1 MSSLDDLSHR
11 LVEAGHVLTMDIE
24 QVPLQGHT
32 GRLGIFIVTGY
43 EDDFRLGLDLPLP
56 TPYLSTLLR

>member
-1 MSSLDDLSHR
+1 M
-11 LVEAGHVLTMDIE
+11 EAGHVLTMDIE

-32 GRLGIFIVTGY
+32 GRLDIFIVTGY
-43 EDDFRLGLDLPLP
+43 EDDFRLGLDLPPP